1 VAHNTLAT
9 VTNGGS
15 KATAARLTLH
25 YDDGRQKYEMQQTIQ
40 PGGQMWVNFA
50 DLIHNRTP
58 DRQGNLLP
66 ADLASATYDVQ
77 DLSPGLG
84 SLAPASLAVDNTLGS
99 QVNPDYPDCCGAVYP
114 GWDPDAFVLEVDG
127 IDVDNAMI
135 KASNSCTDQT
145 VDISG
150 DFTDWFSANPAVAL
164 VTTKLVQAVSPGA
177 TTGSAKGA
185 VLEGGGAVCVL
196 RVVQVNAAVRVHPA
210 LSLSTPL
217 WFFGSGINPPA
228 TFTLGNTYS
237 TVTANGASG
246 GSFSWT
252 ITNGAGLVSFAS
264 GSQSSSTTT
273 GGNTVIIYSI
283 GYSTSANDVTIELS
297 WTPSGGS
304 VVNSTLSLDV
314 DSPYQLTLVSTS
326 GPTGV
331 ITCPPATGSNPI
343 GWWVKYT
350 WNMVS
355 FFGQNMAGISIN
367 ENFDNEINYQTNNWG
382 DFVPNGSAGVSGV
395 STFSDNYCFANQTA
409 AKPPTTPPQ
418 NPLTASP
425 VDSATQSYNVGS
437 NIVGDGF
444 LVQSQTLS
452 RYVDHATVTNIQGR

>member
-1 VAHNTLAT
+1 

-185 VLEGGGAVCVL
+185 VLEGGGAVCVA
-196 RVVQVNAAVRVHPA
+196 RVVQVNAPINVGQPVTLVGVNCLANP
-210 LSLSTPL
+210 TYPY
-217 WFFGSGINPPA
+217 SGNY
-228 TFTLGNTYS
+228 N
-237 TVTANGASG
+237 
-246 GSFSWT
+246 
-252 ITNGAGLVSFAS
+252 
-264 GSQSSSTTT
+264 
-273 GGNTVIIYSI
+273 SI
-283 GYSTSANDVTIELS
+283 GTSCYLVATIPV
-297 WTPSGGS
+297 PSGGS
-304 VVNSTLSLDV
+304 CV
-314 DSPYQLTLVSTS
+314 DSGTTPQGT
-326 GPTGV
+326 PKQ
-331 ITCPPATGSNPI
+331 C
-343 GWWVKYT
+343 
-350 WNMVS
+350 
-355 FFGQNMAGISIN
+355 
-367 ENFDNEINYQTNNWG
+367 YQTNTG
-382 DFVPNGSAGVSGV
+382 GC
-395 STFSDNYCFANQTA
+395 STTYCVVNNRIANSTC
-409 AKPPTTPPQ
+409 
-418 NPLTASP
+418 
-425 VDSATQSYNVGS
+425 
-437 NIVGDGF
+437 DGF
-444 LVQSQTLS
+444 LGSSQNG
-452 RYVDHATVTNIQGR
+452 YTVTKIPAGCQ